1 MSQSLGR
8 GLSILI
14 ELGDRPHNL
23 DELAGKLG
31 VHKTTVLRLLR
42 TLEADRFVRRDE
54 NHRFHLGPRLSALAG
69 RIPDRLDVRDVAA
82 PHLARLNAATGRTA
96 HLVTGPP
103 ALLDELDRAAGQGR
117 DGQPYV
123 AAPIRDASGRV
134 VAAVSLRAAGG
145 VTGPPPDLLA
155 TARAISADCGH
166 PGRPG

>member
-23 DELAGKLG
+23 DELAAKLG

-42 TLEADRFVRRDE
+42 TLEAERFVRRDE
-54 NHRFHLGPRLSALAG
+54 HHRFHLAGRLSALAETL
-69 RIPDRLDVRDVAA
+69 DRRDVRDVAA
-82 PHLARLNAATGRTA
+82 PHLDRLREATGRTA

-103 ALLDELDRAAGQGR
+103 ALLGELDRAGASGH
-117 DGQPYV
+117 YA
-123 AAPIRDASGRV
+123 AAPVRDASGRV
-134 VAAVSLRAAGG
+134 VAAVTA
-145 VTGPPPDLLA
+145 PDPGDGTDLSDLAA

-166 PGRPG
+166 PDRPA